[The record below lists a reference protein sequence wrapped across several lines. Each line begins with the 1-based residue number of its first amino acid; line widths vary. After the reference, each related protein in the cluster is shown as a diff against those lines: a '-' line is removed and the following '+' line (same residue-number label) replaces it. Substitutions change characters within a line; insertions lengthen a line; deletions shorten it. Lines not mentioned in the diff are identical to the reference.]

1 VSDVSEESMNHGTRE
16 GEEVAS
22 EATEENLAA
31 ARCHMIRGIRGKK
44 LDASV

>member
-1 VSDVSEESMNHGTRE
+1 VNDVSEESMNHGTRE

-31 ARCHMIRGIRGKK
+31 ARCHMVLWKEF
-44 LDASV
+44 DEFV